1 MANRASSRLPEI
13 PKSNYNCLIK
23 AVSNLVK
30 SARFRVVQTVNT
42 EMVTLYWEIGR
53 HIVEYEQGGS
63 DRAKYGTRLLE
74 CLSKDLTRKFGM
86 GFSLRNLRNFRL
98 LYRTFPIRQAVPA
111 ESSWRKESKS
121 IVVGS
126 EIIKKRQSVLAES
139 DKEIQLRTLP
149 LNLSWTHLLLIL
161 RVKEPIARQFYVKQC
176 LLDGWST
183 RELERQINSMLFE
196 RIALSKDKEGIL
208 EISKKGQQI
217 SKPEDLLKDPYVF
230 EFLNLPGDYRLSETE
245 LEQRLIDHLQ
255 HFLLEL
261 GRGFCFIARQKRI
274 TVGIDHFYVD
284 LVFYHRILKCHVLID
299 LKMGAFKPADA
310 GQMNFYLNY
319 MKENESEP
327 EDNPPIGILLCLDRN
342 ELFVKYATAG
352 MNNLILTGRFKLA
365 LPSSKLLRAEVQ
377 KVLEE

>member
-13 PKSNYNCLIK
+13 SKSNYNCLIK

-365 LPSSKLLRAEVQ
+365 LPSLKLLRAEVQ

>member
-365 LPSSKLLRAEVQ
+365 LPSLKLLRAEVQ

>member
-13 PKSNYNCLIK
+13 SKSNYNCLIK

-98 LYRTFPIRQAVPA
+98 LYRTFPIRQA
-111 ESSWRKESKS
+111 
-121 IVVGS
+121 
-126 EIIKKRQSVLAES
+126 VLAES